1 MKSDG
6 EFRKQTYSRT
16 MMLLSPREYYDTR
29 VYGGEALLAHFSNF
43 NRIYSPRDPSIST
56 HPRSLRDSSLGIG
69 LRREREREN
78 FSYFL

>member
-29 VYGGEALLAHFSNF
+29 GGEALLAHFSNF

-56 HPRSLRDSSLGIG
+56 HPRSP
-69 LRREREREN
+69 
-78 FSYFL
+78 